1 MSRSE
6 LRFSFQWVVLLAFAA
21 SSAPAAPTKLR
32 TAEEVIRQ
40 IERPAGNASQ
50 SSATESDGAA
60 LLKEIQRYREESAT
74 LAPAEAATRWFA
86 LYERA
91 AHAAPAEQQMDFAAY
106 DLTTMQAVGVPS
118 MLASLPPP
126 SAWRAFRQEAAQRA
140 ARTPAD
146 REALGL
152 RFLAELLAGDHAAAH
167 ASLDAL
173 DKLFADLPA
182 DERESARME
191 LVRARAGI
199 TTAYGSA
206 TDIAAGFELQLRA
219 GGELYGYIEA
229 PDLVGLVGE
238 QRATALLTQAI
249 AGDSMIRIQS
259 GDATRKLARRLA
271 LENIGNMRVAQ
282 WQLADS
288 VDSAALY
295 EAIEKRFDPASAT
308 PARTDESAPQ
318 PNRDYRSTE
327 ATAWYFLASVIAGKQ
342 SDAERALVR
351 MSRGSSVYVPRD
363 AVQALRRAGQ
373 DEALYRFLH
382 AQLERRPE
390 IGAWDLYIQQ
400 AAYTGHSADSLALI
414 EKILARKSLPEF
426 LTADLKVRRVSALL
440 AADKIDPAADGLR
453 SLLAK
458 PPTRGE
464 STLTARYD
472 AAIKA
477 AALGRLTGR
486 RALTDLGLQFALAA
500 AQVVPE
506 SEEGGR
512 SNIDTQAMWRELR
525 KAGRASEVQA
535 LAVADLAKVLG
546 RTGFQALAPPSP
558 AEQSALVELAGIWS
572 AAGNH
577 TEVLRLLE
585 QSTRWSVKD
594 AGALLAHADSEK
606 LPLGV
611 MIARALQAGGDNEGA
626 LRVARAT
633 VSQLPGVD
641 AGYELLATLDP
652 AAPAT
657 FDALFAR
664 DQFEERPLIWKAVV
678 QLKAGAT
685 ADAETTIRRAISID
699 PSDGEQ
705 GVNDRMRAYAV
716 LSDILKR
723 KGDDTSAATY
733 AKAVQAIRISETADS
748 YYEAGMYERAFKGY
762 REALEH
768 FSDAYCIQSRLA
780 VQLSKVG
787 RRTEALE
794 HYRRA
799 YELMPDSFG
808 RVESHCFG
816 CESVFQGAEAQSLAE
831 QVFTD
836 VVRKSPAKAQA
847 YYLLAYLREQ
857 QDRPADAVQP
867 LRQAVSLDPQYLN
880 AWAHL
885 NQVGARTWID
895 PAELDIARL
904 KLLELDPLRR
914 HAQYD
919 LKTVGDLPGLWRGA
933 ERAHRAAE
941 VARPIRENIYALRA
955 SREVIDATRA
965 SLPEEMRAQMDQ
977 FERFSNFSDMLIT
990 TPAAPVLLGQHS
1002 FVTYAKALM
1011 GLSEEPRY

>member
-1 MSRSE
+1 MNRIESC
-6 LRFSFQWVVLLAFAA
+6 FSSLAFLALAAA
-21 SSAPAAPTKLR
+21 SASAAPAKLH
-32 TAEEVIRQ
+32 TAEEVLRQ
-40 IERPAGNASQ
+40 IERPAGEKSQ
-50 SSATESDGAA
+50 ASATESDGAK
-60 LLKEIQRYREESAT
+60 LLGDIQRYRNESAA
-74 LAPAEAATRWFA
+74 LAPNDAAARWFA
-86 LYERA
+86 LYDRA
-91 AHAAPAEQQMDFAAY
+91 ADATPADAQMDFAAY
-106 DLTTMQAVGVPS
+106 DLAIMQAVGVPS

-126 SAWRAFRQEAAQRA
+126 AAWREFRREAAQRA
-140 ARTPAD
+140 ARAPSD
-146 REALGL
+146 REALAL
-152 RFLAELLAGDHAAAH
+152 RFLAELLAGDRAAATVT
-167 ASLDAL
+167 LDTL
-173 DKLFADLPA
+173 DKIFGELPG
-182 DERESARME
+182 DERGAARAK
-191 LVRARAGI
+191 LALARAGV
-199 TTAYGSA
+199 TKAYGSTA
-206 TDIAAGFELQLRA
+206 EIAAGFELEVRA
-219 GGELYGYIEA
+219 GGNEYGYLEA

-238 QRATALLTQAI
+238 QRAAELLKQAI
-249 AGDSMIRIQS
+249 SGASTLRIQS

-271 LENIGNMRVAQ
+271 LENIGNMRVPQ

-295 EAIEKRFDPASAT
+295 EAIERRFDPASANS
-308 PARTDESAPQ
+308 ARADESAQQ
-318 PNRDYRSTE
+318 PDRDYRSSE

-342 SDAERALVR
+342 SDAERALVKL
-351 MSRGSSVYVPRD
+351 SRGGSLYIPRD

-373 DEALYRFLH
+373 DDALFRFLH

-390 IGAWDLYIQQ
+390 IGAWDLYIEQ

-414 EKILARKSLPEF
+414 EAVLARKTLPEF
-426 LTADLKVRRVSALL
+426 LAADLKVRRVSALL
-440 AADKIDPAADGLR
+440 AADKVDAAADGLR
-453 SLLAK
+453 NLLAK

-464 STLTARYD
+464 STLTARYN
-472 AAIKA
+472 AALKA

-486 RALTDLGLQFALAA
+486 RALTDLGLRFALAA
-500 AQVVPE
+500 AQAVPD

-512 SNIDTQAMWRELR
+512 SEIDTVSLWRELR
-525 KAGRASEVQA
+525 EAGRATEVQA
-535 LAVADLAKVLG
+535 LAIADLGKIAG
-546 RTGFQALAPPSP
+546 RTGFQALAPASP
-558 AEQSALVELAGIWS
+558 TEISALVELAGIWS
-572 AAGNH
+572 AEGKHA
-577 TEVLRLLE
+577 EVLRLLD

-594 AGALLAHADSEK
+594 AGALLANTDSEK

-611 MIARALQAGGDNEGA
+611 MIARALQASGDKEGA

-633 VSQLPGVD
+633 VSQLPGFD

-652 AAPAT
+652 MAPAT

-678 QLKAGAT
+678 QIKAGAT
-685 ADAETTIRRAISID
+685 ADAEATVRRAISID

-723 KGDDTSAATY
+723 KGDDASAATY
-733 AKAVQAIRISETADS
+733 AKAVEAIRLSETADS
-748 YYEAGMYERAFKGY
+748 YYAAGLYERAFKGY

-780 VQLSKVG
+780 VQLNKVG

-816 CESVFQGAEAQSLAE
+816 CESVFQGTEAQSLAE

-880 AWAHL
+880 AWAHI
-885 NQVGARTWID
+885 NQVGARTWIE
-895 PAELDIARL
+895 PGELDIARL

-914 HAQYD
+914 HVQYD
-919 LKTVGDLPGLWRGA
+919 LKTVGNLPGLWSGA

-941 VARPIRENIYALRA
+941 AARPIRENVYALRA
-955 SREVIDATRA
+955 SREVIDTTRA
-965 SLPEEMRAQMDQ
+965 SLPPEMRAQMEQ
-977 FERFSNFSDMLIT
+977 FENFQNFSELLVIT
-990 TPAAPVLLGQHS
+990 PPAPVLLGQHS
-1002 FVTYAKALM
+1002 FVTFAKALM
-1011 GLSEEPRY
+1011 GIGLDRDY